1 MKALKRTLLFLV
13 VFFASFLLI
22 LIVGVA
28 TTPEGQETMPVWVGV
43 ALIAIPIPL
52 GILAVNK
59 AVPQTYDEKIR
70 IQTVKC
76 KLQLVGGLDLAAG
89 SICSAVCSPESI
101 SFSASG
107 QTFTLSPE
115 KLIDVSVMTPQEIQT
130 QYVSSV
136 GGAIAGGILLGP
148 IGAALGGSAQKK
160 KTKIVRQYLI
170 FAYQADSEVKYIVF
184 DVTSAPQN
192 GKKIS
197 KIYAY
202 LKKNENKQVS
212 L

>member
-1 MKALKRTLLFLV
+1 MKTVKRVLLFFV
-13 VFFASFLLI
+13 IFFVSFLLVLI
-22 LIVGVA
+22 LGVA
-28 TTPEGQETMPVWVGV
+28 VTPEDQENMPVWVGI
-43 ALIAIPIPL
+43 ALVVVPISL
-52 GILAVNK
+52 GILIVNK
-59 AVPQTYDEKIR
+59 AVPVSAEEKVKR
-70 IQTVKC
+70 ETVNC
-76 KLQLVGGLDLAAG
+76 NLQLVGGLDLAAG

-130 QYVSSV
+130 QYVSSI

-160 KTKIVRQYLI
+160 KTKIIRQYLI
-170 FAYQADSEVKYIVF
+170 FAYQADAEVKYIVF

-197 KIYAY
+197 KIYAC

>member
-1 MKALKRTLLFLV
+1 MKTVKRVLLFFV
-13 VFFASFLLI
+13 IFFVSFLLV
-22 LIVGVA
+22 LSLGVA
-28 TTPEGQETMPVWVGV
+28 VTPEDQENMPVWVGI
-43 ALIAIPIPL
+43 ALVVVPISL
-52 GILAVNK
+52 GILIVNK
-59 AVPQTYDEKIR
+59 AVPVSAEEKVKR
-70 IQTVKC
+70 ETVNC
-76 KLQLVGGLDLAAG
+76 NLQLVGGLDLAAG

>member
-1 MKALKRTLLFLV
+1 MKTVKRVLLFFV
-13 VFFASFLLI
+13 IFFVSFLLVLI
-22 LIVGVA
+22 LGVA
-28 TTPEGQETMPVWVGV
+28 VTPEDQENMPVWVGI
-43 ALIAIPIPL
+43 ALVVVPISL
-52 GILAVNK
+52 GILIVNK
-59 AVPQTYDEKIR
+59 AVPVSAEEKVKR
-70 IQTVKC
+70 ETVNC
-76 KLQLVGGLDLAAG
+76 NLQLVGGLDLAAG

-160 KTKIVRQYLI
+160 KTKIIRQYLI
-170 FAYQADSEVKYIVF
+170 FAYQADAEVKYIVF

-202 LKKNENKQVS
+202 SKKNENKQVS

>member
-1 MKALKRTLLFLV
+1 MKTVKRVLLFFV
-13 VFFASFLLI
+13 IFFVSFLLVLI
-22 LIVGVA
+22 LGVA
-28 TTPEGQETMPVWVGV
+28 VTPEDQENMPVWVG
-43 ALIAIPIPL
+43 IAIVVVPISL
-52 GILAVNK
+52 GILIVNK
-59 AVPQTYDEKIR
+59 AVPVSAEEKVKR
-70 IQTVKC
+70 ETVNC
-76 KLQLVGGLDLAAG
+76 NLQLVGGLDLAAG

>member
-1 MKALKRTLLFLV
+1 MKTVKRVLLFFV
-13 VFFASFLLI
+13 IFFVSFLLVLI
-22 LIVGVA
+22 LGVA
-28 TTPEGQETMPVWVGV
+28 VTPEDQENMPVWVGI
-43 ALIAIPIPL
+43 ALVVVPISL
-52 GILAVNK
+52 GILIVNK
-59 AVPQTYDEKIR
+59 AVPVSAEEKVKR
-70 IQTVKC
+70 ETVNC
-76 KLQLVGGLDLAAG
+76 NLQLVGGLDLAAG

-107 QTFTLSPE
+107 QTFSLSPS

>member
-1 MKALKRTLLFLV
+1 MKAVKRILVFLI

-22 LIVGVA
+22 MIVGVA
-28 TTPEGQETMPVWVGV
+28 TTPDEQETMPAWVGV

-59 AVPQTYDEKIR
+59 AVPQTYDEKIKM
-70 IQTVKC
+70 QTVKC
-76 KLQLVGGLDLAAG
+76 T
-89 SICSAVCSPESI
+89 AVCSPESI

-107 QTFTLSPE
+107 QTFTLSPS

-130 QYVSSV
+130 QYVSSI

-148 IGAALGGSAQKK
+148 IGAALGGSTQKK
-160 KTKIVRQYLI
+160 QSKIVRQYLI
-170 FAYQADSEVKYIVF
+170 FAYQSDSDVKYIVF
-184 DVTSAPQN
+184 DVTAAPQN
-192 GKKIS
+192 GKRIS
-197 KIYAY
+197 KIYAH
-202 LKKNENKQVS
+202 LKKTENKQIT

>member
-1 MKALKRTLLFLV
+1 MKTVKRVLLFFV
-13 VFFASFLLI
+13 IFFVSFLLVLI
-22 LIVGVA
+22 LGVA
-28 TTPEGQETMPVWVGV
+28 VTPEDQENMPVWVGI
-43 ALIAIPIPL
+43 ALVVVPISL
-52 GILAVNK
+52 GILIVNK
-59 AVPQTYDEKIR
+59 AVPVSAEEKVKR
-70 IQTVKC
+70 ETVNC
-76 KLQLVGGLDLAAG
+76 NLQLVGGLDLAAG

-115 KLIDVSVMTPQEIQT
+115 KLIDVSVMTPQDIQT

-170 FAYQADSEVKYIVF
+170 FAYQADPEVKYIVF

>member
-1 MKALKRTLLFLV
+1 MKTVKRVLLFFV
-13 VFFASFLLI
+13 IFFVSFLLVLI
-22 LIVGVA
+22 LGVA
-28 TTPEGQETMPVWVGV
+28 VTPEDQENMPVWVGI
-43 ALIAIPIPL
+43 ALVVVPISL
-52 GILAVNK
+52 GILIVNK
-59 AVPQTYDEKIR
+59 AVPVSVEEKVKR
-70 IQTVKC
+70 ETVNC

-89 SICSAVCSPESI
+89 SICSAMCSPEFI

-148 IGAALGGSAQKK
+148 IGAALGGTAQKK

>member
-1 MKALKRTLLFLV
+1 MKTVKRVLLFFV
-13 VFFASFLLI
+13 IFFVSFLLVLI
-22 LIVGVA
+22 LGVA
-28 TTPEGQETMPVWVGV
+28 VTPEDQENMPVWVGI
-43 ALIAIPIPL
+43 ALVVVPISL
-52 GILAVNK
+52 GILIVNK
-59 AVPQTYDEKIR
+59 AVPVSAEEKVKR
-70 IQTVKC
+70 ETVNC
-76 KLQLVGGLDLAAG
+76 NLQLVGGLDLAAG

-170 FAYQADSEVKYIVF
+170 FAYQSDAEVKYIVF

-197 KIYAY
+197 KVYAY

>member
-1 MKALKRTLLFLV
+1 MKTVKRVLLFFV
-13 VFFASFLLI
+13 IFFVSFLLVLI
-22 LIVGVA
+22 LGVA
-28 TTPEGQETMPVWVGV
+28 VTPEDQENMPVWVGI
-43 ALIAIPIPL
+43 ALVVVPISL
-52 GILAVNK
+52 GILIVNK
-59 AVPQTYDEKIR
+59 AVPVSAEEK
-70 IQTVKC
+70 VKREIVNC
-76 KLQLVGGLDLAAG
+76 NLQLVGGLDLAAG

-160 KTKIVRQYLI
+160 KTKIIRQYLI
-170 FAYQADSEVKYIVF
+170 FAYQADAEVKYIVF

>member
-1 MKALKRTLLFLV
+1 MKTVKRVLLFFV
-13 VFFASFLLI
+13 IFFVSFLLVLI
-22 LIVGVA
+22 LGVA
-28 TTPEGQETMPVWVGV
+28 VTPEDQENMPVWVGI
-43 ALIAIPIPL
+43 ALVVVPISL
-52 GILAVNK
+52 GILIVNK
-59 AVPQTYDEKIR
+59 AVPVSAEEKVKR
-70 IQTVKC
+70 ETVKC

-170 FAYQADSEVKYIVF
+170 FAYQADPEVKYIVF

>member
-1 MKALKRTLLFLV
+1 MKTAKKAILFLV
-13 VFFASFLLI
+13 VFFASFFLV
-22 LIVGVA
+22 LIVGA
-28 TTPEGQETMPVWVGV
+28 ITTPEGQETMPVWVGI

-52 GILAVNK
+52 GVLTMNK
-59 AVPQTYDEKIR
+59 AFPTTHDEKMKM
-70 IQTVKC
+70 QTVKC

-89 SICSAVCSPESI
+89 SICSAMCSPEFI

-148 IGAALGGSAQKK
+148 IGAALGGTAQKK

>member
-1 MKALKRTLLFLV
+1 MKTVKRVLLFFV
-13 VFFASFLLI
+13 IFFVSFLLVLI
-22 LIVGVA
+22 LGVA
-28 TTPEGQETMPVWVGV
+28 VTPEDQENMPVWVG
-43 ALIAIPIPL
+43 IAIVVVPISL
-52 GILAVNK
+52 GILIVNK
-59 AVPQTYDEKIR
+59 AVPVSAEEKVKR
-70 IQTVKC
+70 ETVNC
-76 KLQLVGGLDLAAG
+76 NLQLVGGLDLAAG

-160 KTKIVRQYLI
+160 KTKIIRQYLI
-170 FAYQADSEVKYIVF
+170 FAYQADAEVKYIVF

>member
-1 MKALKRTLLFLV
+1 MKTVKRVLLFFV
-13 VFFASFLLI
+13 IFFVSFLLVLI
-22 LIVGVA
+22 LGVA
-28 TTPEGQETMPVWVGV
+28 VTPEDQENMPVWVGI
-43 ALIAIPIPL
+43 ALVVVPISL
-52 GILAVNK
+52 GILIVNK
-59 AVPQTYDEKIR
+59 AAPVSAEEKVKR
-70 IQTVKC
+70 ETVNC
-76 KLQLVGGLDLAAG
+76 NLQLVGGLDLAAG

-160 KTKIVRQYLI
+160 KTKIIRQYLI
-170 FAYQADSEVKYIVF
+170 FAYQADAEVKYIVF

>member
-1 MKALKRTLLFLV
+1 MKTVKRVLLFFV
-13 VFFASFLLI
+13 IFFVSFLLVLI
-22 LIVGVA
+22 LGVA
-28 TTPEGQETMPVWVGV
+28 VTPEDQENMPVWVGI
-43 ALIAIPIPL
+43 ALVVVPISL
-52 GILAVNK
+52 GILIVNK
-59 AVPQTYDEKIR
+59 AVPVSAEEKVKR
-70 IQTVKC
+70 ETVNC
-76 KLQLVGGLDLAAG
+76 NLQLVGGLDLAAG
-89 SICSAVCSPESI
+89 SICSAMCSPESI

-115 KLIDVSVMTPQEIQT
+115 KLIDVSVMTPQDIQT

-170 FAYQADSEVKYIVF
+170 FAYQADPEVKYIVF

>member
-1 MKALKRTLLFLV
+1 MKTVKRFLLFFV
-13 VFFASFLLI
+13 IFFVSFLLVLI
-22 LIVGVA
+22 LGVA
-28 TTPEGQETMPVWVGV
+28 VTPEDQENMPVWIGI
-43 ALIAIPIPL
+43 ALVVVPISL
-52 GILAVNK
+52 GILIVNK
-59 AVPQTYDEKIR
+59 AVPVSAEEKVKR
-70 IQTVKC
+70 ETVNC
-76 KLQLVGGLDLAAG
+76 NLQLVGGLDLAAG
-89 SICSAVCSPESI
+89 SICSAVCSPKSI

-136 GGAIAGGILLGP
+136 GGAIAGGIFLGP

>member
-1 MKALKRTLLFLV
+1 MKTVKRVLLFFV
-13 VFFASFLLI
+13 IFFVSFLLVLI
-22 LIVGVA
+22 LGVA
-28 TTPEGQETMPVWVGV
+28 VTPEDQENMPVWVGI
-43 ALIAIPIPL
+43 ALVVVPISL
-52 GILAVNK
+52 GILIVNK
-59 AVPQTYDEKIR
+59 AVPVSAEEKVKR
-70 IQTVKC
+70 ETVNC
-76 KLQLVGGLDLAAG
+76 NLQLVGGLDLAAG

-160 KTKIVRQYLI
+160 KTKIIRQYLI
-170 FAYQADSEVKYIVF
+170 FAYQADTEVKYIVF

>member
-1 MKALKRTLLFLV
+1 MKTVKRVLLFFV
-13 VFFASFLLI
+13 IFFVSFLLVLI
-22 LIVGVA
+22 LGVA
-28 TTPEGQETMPVWVGV
+28 VTPEDQENMPVWVGI
-43 ALIAIPIPL
+43 ALVVIPISL
-52 GILAVNK
+52 GILIVNK
-59 AVPQTYDEKIR
+59 AVPVSAEEKVKR
-70 IQTVKC
+70 ETVNC
-76 KLQLVGGLDLAAG
+76 NLQLVGGLDLAAG

-160 KTKIVRQYLI
+160 KTKIIRQYLI
-170 FAYQADSEVKYIVF
+170 FAYQADAEVKYIVF

>member
-1 MKALKRTLLFLV
+1 MKTVKRFLLFFV
-13 VFFASFLLI
+13 IFFVSFLLVLI
-22 LIVGVA
+22 LGVA
-28 TTPEGQETMPVWVGV
+28 VTPEDQENMPVWVGI
-43 ALIAIPIPL
+43 ALVVVPISL
-52 GILAVNK
+52 GILIVNK
-59 AVPQTYDEKIR
+59 AVPVSAEEKVKR
-70 IQTVKC
+70 ETVNC
-76 KLQLVGGLDLAAG
+76 NLQLVGGLDLAAG

-170 FAYQADSEVKYIVF
+170 FAYQSDAEVKYIVF

-197 KIYAY
+197 KVYAY

>member
-1 MKALKRTLLFLV
+1 MKTVKRVLLFFV
-13 VFFASFLLI
+13 IFFVSFLLVLI
-22 LIVGVA
+22 LGVA
-28 TTPEGQETMPVWVGV
+28 VTPEDQENMPVWVGI
-43 ALIAIPIPL
+43 ALVVVPISL
-52 GILAVNK
+52 GILIVNK
-59 AVPQTYDEKIR
+59 AVPVSVEEKVKR
-70 IQTVKC
+70 ETVNC

-89 SICSAVCSPESI
+89 SICSAMCSPEFI

-107 QTFTLSPE
+107 QTFSLSPS

>member
-1 MKALKRTLLFLV
+1 
-13 VFFASFLLI
+13 
-22 LIVGVA
+22 
-28 TTPEGQETMPVWVGV
+28 
-43 ALIAIPIPL
+43 
-52 GILAVNK
+52 
-59 AVPQTYDEKIR
+59 
-70 IQTVKC
+70 
-76 KLQLVGGLDLAAG
+76 
-89 SICSAVCSPESI
+89 
-101 SFSASG
+101 
-107 QTFTLSPE
+107 
-115 KLIDVSVMTPQEIQT
+115 MTPQEIQT

-170 FAYQADSEVKYIVF
+170 FAYQADAEVKYIVF

>member
-1 MKALKRTLLFLV
+1 MKTVKRVLLFFV
-13 VFFASFLLI
+13 IFFVSFLLV
-22 LIVGVA
+22 LIIGVA
-28 TTPEGQETMPVWVGV
+28 VTPEDQENMPVWVGI
-43 ALIAIPIPL
+43 ALVVVPISL
-52 GILAVNK
+52 GILIVNK
-59 AVPQTYDEKIR
+59 AVPVSAEEKVKR
-70 IQTVKC
+70 ETVNC

-160 KTKIVRQYLI
+160 KTKIIRQYLI
-170 FAYQADSEVKYIVF
+170 FAYQADAEVKYIVF

-197 KIYAY
+197 KVYAY
-202 LKKNENKQVS
+202 LKKNENKKVS

>member
-1 MKALKRTLLFLV
+1 MKTVKRVLLFFV
-13 VFFASFLLI
+13 IFFVSFLLV
-22 LIVGVA
+22 LIIGVA
-28 TTPEGQETMPVWVGV
+28 VTPEDQKNMPVWVGI
-43 ALIAIPIPL
+43 ALVVVPISL
-52 GILAVNK
+52 GILIVNK
-59 AVPQTYDEKIR
+59 AVPVSAEEKVKR
-70 IQTVKC
+70 ETVNC
-76 KLQLVGGLDLAAG
+76 KLQLVGGLNLAAG
-89 SICSAVCSPESI
+89 SICSAVCSPEFI

-170 FAYQADSEVKYIVF
+170 FAYQADAEVKYIVF

>member
-43 ALIAIPIPL
+43 ALLTIPIPL

-59 AVPQTYDEKIR
+59 AVPQTYDEKIK

-89 SICSAVCSPESI
+89 SICSAMCSPESI

-115 KLIDVSVMTPQEIQT
+115 KLIDVSVMTPQDIQT

-136 GGAIAGGILLGP
+136 GGAIAG
-148 IGAALGGSAQKK
+148 GGSAQKK

-170 FAYQADSEVKYIVF
+170 FAYQADPEVKYIVF

>member
-1 MKALKRTLLFLV
+1 MKTVKRVLLFFV
-13 VFFASFLLI
+13 IFFVSFLLVLI
-22 LIVGVA
+22 LGVA
-28 TTPEGQETMPVWVGV
+28 VTPEDQENMPVWGGI
-43 ALIAIPIPL
+43 ALVVVPISL
-52 GILAVNK
+52 GILIVNK
-59 AVPQTYDEKIR
+59 AVPVSAEEKVKR
-70 IQTVKC
+70 ETVKC

-170 FAYQADSEVKYIVF
+170 FAYQADPEVKYIVF

>member
-1 MKALKRTLLFLV
+1 MKTVKRVLLFFV
-13 VFFASFLLI
+13 IFFVSFLLVLI
-22 LIVGVA
+22 LGVA
-28 TTPEGQETMPVWVGV
+28 VTPEDQENMPVWVGI
-43 ALIAIPIPL
+43 ALVVVPISL
-52 GILAVNK
+52 GILIVNK
-59 AVPQTYDEKIR
+59 AVPVSAEEKVKR
-70 IQTVKC
+70 ETVNC
-76 KLQLVGGLDLAAG
+76 NLQLVGGLDLAAG

-160 KTKIVRQYLI
+160 KTKIIRQYLI
-170 FAYQADSEVKYIVF
+170 FAYQADAEVKYIVF
-184 DVTSAPQN
+184 DVTSAPQS

>member
-1 MKALKRTLLFLV
+1 MKTVKRVLLFFV
-13 VFFASFLLI
+13 IFFVSFLLVLI
-22 LIVGVA
+22 LGVA
-28 TTPEGQETMPVWVGV
+28 VTPEDQENMPVWVG
-43 ALIAIPIPL
+43 IAFVVVPISL
-52 GILAVNK
+52 GILIVNK
-59 AVPQTYDEKIR
+59 AVPVSAEEKVKR
-70 IQTVKC
+70 ETVNC
-76 KLQLVGGLDLAAG
+76 NLQLVGGLDLAAG

-160 KTKIVRQYLI
+160 KTKIIRQYLI
-170 FAYQADSEVKYIVF
+170 FAYQADAEVKYIVF

>member
-1 MKALKRTLLFLV
+1 MKTVKRVLLFFV
-13 VFFASFLLI
+13 IFFVSFLLVLI
-22 LIVGVA
+22 LGVA
-28 TTPEGQETMPVWVGV
+28 VTPEDQENMPVWVGI
-43 ALIAIPIPL
+43 ALVVVPIPL
-52 GILAVNK
+52 GILIVNK
-59 AVPQTYDEKIR
+59 AVPVSAEEKVKR
-70 IQTVKC
+70 ETVNC
-76 KLQLVGGLDLAAG
+76 NIQLVGGLDLAAG

-160 KTKIVRQYLI
+160 KTKIIRQYLI
-170 FAYQADSEVKYIVF
+170 FAYQADAEVKYIVF

>member
-1 MKALKRTLLFLV
+1 MKTVKRVLLFFV
-13 VFFASFLLI
+13 IFFVSFLLVLI
-22 LIVGVA
+22 LGVA
-28 TTPEGQETMPVWVGV
+28 VTPEDQENMPVWVGI
-43 ALIAIPIPL
+43 ALVVVPISL
-52 GILAVNK
+52 GILIVNK
-59 AVPQTYDEKIR
+59 AVPVSAEEK
-70 IQTVKC
+70 VKRETINC
-76 KLQLVGGLDLAAG
+76 NLQLVGGLDLAAG
-89 SICSAVCSPESI
+89 SICSAVCSPGSI

-160 KTKIVRQYLI
+160 KTKIIRQYLI
-170 FAYQADSEVKYIVF
+170 FAYQADAEVKYIVF

>member
-1 MKALKRTLLFLV
+1 MKTVKRVLLFFV
-13 VFFASFLLI
+13 IFFVSFLLVLI
-22 LIVGVA
+22 LGVA
-28 TTPEGQETMPVWVGV
+28 VTPEDQENMPVWVGI
-43 ALIAIPIPL
+43 ALVVVPISL
-52 GILAVNK
+52 GLLIVNK
-59 AVPQTYDEKIR
+59 AVPVSAGEKVKR
-70 IQTVKC
+70 ETVNC
-76 KLQLVGGLDLAAG
+76 NLQLVGGLDLAAG
-89 SICSAVCSPESI
+89 SICSAMCSPESI

-160 KTKIVRQYLI
+160 KTKIIRQYLI
-170 FAYQADSEVKYIVF
+170 FAYQADAEVKYIVF

>member
-1 MKALKRTLLFLV
+1 MKAVKRILVFLI

-22 LIVGVA
+22 MIVGVA
-28 TTPEGQETMPVWVGV
+28 TTPDEQETMPAWVGV

-59 AVPQTYDEKIR
+59 AVPQTYDEKIKM
-70 IQTVKC
+70 QTVKC
-76 KLQLVGGLDLAAG
+76 KLQLVGGLDLATG

-107 QTFTLSPE
+107 QTFTLSPS

-130 QYVSSV
+130 QYVSSI

-148 IGAALGGSAQKK
+148 IGAALGGSTQKK
-160 KTKIVRQYLI
+160 QSKIVRQYLI
-170 FAYQADSEVKYIVF
+170 FAYQSDSDVKYIVF
-184 DVTSAPQN
+184 DVTVAPQN
-192 GKKIS
+192 GKRIS
-197 KIYAY
+197 KIYAH
-202 LKKNENKQVS
+202 LKKNENKQIT

>member
-1 MKALKRTLLFLV
+1 MKTVKRVLLFFV
-13 VFFASFLLI
+13 IFFVSFLLVLI
-22 LIVGVA
+22 LGVA
-28 TTPEGQETMPVWVGV
+28 VTPEDQENMPVWVGI
-43 ALIAIPIPL
+43 ALVVVPISL
-52 GILAVNK
+52 GILIVNK
-59 AVPQTYDEKIR
+59 AVPVSAEEKVKR
-70 IQTVKC
+70 ETVNC
-76 KLQLVGGLDLAAG
+76 NLQLVGGLDLAAG

-136 GGAIAGGILLGP
+136 GGAIAGGIFLGP

-170 FAYQADSEVKYIVF
+170 FAYQTDSEVKYIVF

>member
-1 MKALKRTLLFLV
+1 MKTVKRVLLFFV
-13 VFFASFLLI
+13 IFFVSFLLVLI
-22 LIVGVA
+22 LGVA
-28 TTPEGQETMPVWVGV
+28 VTPEDQENMPVWVGI
-43 ALIAIPIPL
+43 ALVVVPISL
-52 GILAVNK
+52 GILIVNK
-59 AVPQTYDEKIR
+59 AVPVSAEEKVKR
-70 IQTVKC
+70 ETVNC
-76 KLQLVGGLDLAAG
+76 NLQLVGGLDLAAG

-160 KTKIVRQYLI
+160 KTKIIRQYLI
-170 FAYQADSEVKYIVF
+170 FAYQADAEVKYIVF

>member
-1 MKALKRTLLFLV
+1 MKTVKRVLLFFV
-13 VFFASFLLI
+13 IFFVSFLLVLI
-22 LIVGVA
+22 LGVA
-28 TTPEGQETMPVWVGV
+28 VTPEDQENMPVWVGI
-43 ALIAIPIPL
+43 ALVVVPISL
-52 GILAVNK
+52 GILIVNK
-59 AVPQTYDEKIR
+59 AVPVSAEEKAKR
-70 IQTVKC
+70 ETVNC
-76 KLQLVGGLDLAAG
+76 NLQLVGGLDLAAG

-160 KTKIVRQYLI
+160 KTKIIRQYLI
-170 FAYQADSEVKYIVF
+170 FAYQADAEVKYIVF

-202 LKKNENKQVS
+202 LKKNENKRVS

>member
-1 MKALKRTLLFLV
+1 MKTVKRFLLFFV
-13 VFFASFLLI
+13 IFFVSFLLVLI
-22 LIVGVA
+22 LGVA
-28 TTPEGQETMPVWVGV
+28 VTPEDQENMPVWVGI
-43 ALIAIPIPL
+43 ALVVVPISL
-52 GILAVNK
+52 GILIVNK
-59 AVPQTYDEKIR
+59 AVPVSAEEKVKR
-70 IQTVKC
+70 ETVNC
-76 KLQLVGGLDLAAG
+76 NLQLVGGLDLAAG

-160 KTKIVRQYLI
+160 KTKIIRQYLI
-170 FAYQADSEVKYIVF
+170 FAYQADTEVKYIVF

>member
-1 MKALKRTLLFLV
+1 MKTVKRVLLFFV
-13 VFFASFLLI
+13 IFFVSFLLVLI
-22 LIVGVA
+22 LGVA
-28 TTPEGQETMPVWVGV
+28 VTPEDQENMPVWVGI
-43 ALIAIPIPL
+43 ALVVVPISL
-52 GILAVNK
+52 GILIVNK
-59 AVPQTYDEKIR
+59 AVPVSVEEKVKR
-70 IQTVKC
+70 ETVNC

-89 SICSAVCSPESI
+89 SICSAMCSPEFI

-107 QTFTLSPE
+107 QTFSLSPS

-184 DVTSAPQN
+184 DATSAPQN